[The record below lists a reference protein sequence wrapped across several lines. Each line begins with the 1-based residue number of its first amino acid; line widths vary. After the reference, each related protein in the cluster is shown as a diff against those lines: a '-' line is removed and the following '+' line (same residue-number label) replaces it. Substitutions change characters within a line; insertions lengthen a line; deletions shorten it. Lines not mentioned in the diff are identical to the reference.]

1 MKITIFAVMAFETA
15 LMTINSE
22 MVFMPIP
29 TQDHGSFL
37 FSVILLKMIFLFD
50 KKSALSRK

>member
-29 TQDHGSFL
+29 TQENDSFL
-37 FSVILLKMIFLFD
+37 FLEIMVIVEII
-50 KKSALSRK
+50 

>member
-1 MKITIFAVMAFETA
+1 MAFETA

-29 TQDHGSFL
+29 TQEIGSFL
-37 FSVILLKMIFLFD
+37 FSVFVHET
-50 KKSALSRK
+50 SQY